1 MAAASTIRISISKS
15 KFTGNNRAGCRNP
28 DSASLQEFAE
38 FRRSFVSS
46 ILMKKRPVT
55 LAVRLFFVAGALT
68 LASCDKPASGL
79 DFLEKT
85 EEKTVFDAGAA
96 GTSSSAVVT
105 ADPSPVQKTA
115 ALAPAKAG
123 APVVAAGLRTMIR
136 PLMPPALIQG
146 TPLPTSNRPPN
157 LDLSTKPVLEASVPE
172 GATLLSKGKPVTCSD
187 PAPLGELSLI
197 TDGEKQGDDG
207 FYVDI
212 LPQKQWIQIDLGEAK
227 EIHLI
232 WVWHFHRDARIFKD
246 VVVQIS
252 DDLEFKTST
261 TVFNNDFDNSSG
273 LGTGTDQSWVETN
286 NGRSMPVKAIKG
298 RYVRLYSNGQSVDDT
313 NQYIEVEVYGK

>member
-1 MAAASTIRISISKS
+1 
-15 KFTGNNRAGCRNP
+15 
-28 DSASLQEFAE
+28 
-38 FRRSFVSS
+38 
-46 ILMKKRPVT
+46 MKKHPVT
-55 LAVRLFFVAGALT
+55 LAVRLSFVAGALT

-79 DFLEKT
+79 DFLQKT
-85 EEKTVFDAGAA
+85 EERSVFDGYAT
-96 GTSSSAVVT
+96 GTSGSVAVTSAAT
-105 ADPSPVQKTA
+105 PVQKTA
-115 ALAPAKAG
+115 ALAPAAPPLAKAG
-123 APVVAAGLRTMIR
+123 APVVAAGPRTIIR

-157 LDLSTKPVLEASVPE
+157 LDLSTKPVLEVSVPE

-187 PAPLGELSLI
+187 PAPLGDLSLI

-212 LPQKQWIQIDLGEAK
+212 LPQKQWIQIDLGQAK

-252 DDLEFKTST
+252 DDPEFKTST
-261 TVFNNDFDNSSG
+261 IVFNNDFDNSSG
-273 LGTGTDQSWVETN
+273 FGTGADQSWVETN
-286 NGRSMPVKAIKG
+286 NGRSIPVKAVKG